1 MVQVI
6 KSHHDRIYGV
16 PIKSFGQEADVG
28 AAPSIPLEKEQVLWL
43 KKNGGEPAIE
53 HYCIGQ
59 SRKPTLGLVFV
70 LFVGRLEKGLGLLVE
85 K

>member
-1 MVQVI
+1 
-6 KSHHDRIYGV
+6 
-16 PIKSFGQEADVG
+16 
-28 AAPSIPLEKEQVLWL
+28 LEKEQVLWL